1 MTNAFKTLFPVNLQ
15 YFSDADPEPSDPP
28 AEPPQEPAK
37 TFTQE
42 ELDKV
47 VADRIARERKKYDK
61 FADYDDIKKKA
72 EEYEKLAEE
81 KRLADMSAQQRA
93 EEAAI
98 KAQEERDQLH
108 AELERERAQ
117 IRREKIETEFIRLAT
132 SANVAYTDDALRLVD
147 LSAVEI
153 GEDGKPVGVDAIVA
167 KLVQDKPFLL
177 GQKPQ
182 PRTVGGPS
190 NPAPENTHK
199 TSEQLLREAAD
210 KARKSGRMED
220 RVAYAQLKSELGL

>member
-1 MTNAFKTLFPVNLQ
+1 MTNAFKTLYPVNLQ
-15 YFSDADPEPSDPP
+15 YFSDADPEPVDPP
-28 AEPPQEPAK
+28 TEPPQEPAK

-42 ELDKV
+42 ELDKI
-47 VADRIARERKKYDK
+47 VAERIARERKKYDK
-61 FADYDDIKKKA
+61 FADYDDVKKKA

-81 KRLADMSAQQRA
+81 KRLAEMTAQQRA
-93 EEAAI
+93 EEEAK
-98 KAQEERDQLH
+98 KAKEERDNLF

-117 IRREKIETEFIRLAT
+117 VRREKIENEFIRFAT
-132 SANVAYTDDALRLVD
+132 SANIAYTDDALRLVD

-153 GEDGKPVGVDAIVA
+153 GQDGKPVGVDAIVA

-190 NPAPENTHK
+190 NPAPEHTHK
-199 TSEQLLREAAD
+199 TSEQLLQEAAD
-210 KARKSGRMED
+210 RARKTGRMED

>member
-1 MTNAFKTLFPVNLQ
+1 MKNVLKTLFPLNLQ
-15 YFSDADPEPSDPP
+15 YFAEPDPEPADPP
-28 AEPPQEPAK
+28 AEPTPEPAK

-47 VADRIARERKKYDK
+47 VADRIARERKKYDRY
-61 FADYDDIKKKA
+61 ADYDEVKKKA

-81 KRLADMSAQQRA
+81 KRLADMTAQQRA
-93 EEAAI
+93 EEAAK
-98 KAQEERDQLH
+98 KAQEERDQFH

-117 IRREKIETEFIRLAT
+117 IRREKIENEFIRLAT
-132 SANVAYTDDALRLVD
+132 SANVAYTDDALRLAD

-177 GQKPQ
+177 APKTQ

-190 NPAPENTHK
+190 NPAPGDTHK

-210 KARKSGRMED
+210 KARRTGRMED
-220 RVAYAQLKSELGL
+220 RVAYAQLKTELGL